1 MPSRKICAFL
11 TSILLFGCLPP
22 MVFWAEAEKR
32 LPARGQK
39 GMVSTSHPLAS
50 KTGIEILKRGGNAI
64 DATVATAFVLGVVE
78 QYSSGIGGGSLILI
92 RLADTGEVLSVDARE
107 TAPLKSNRDMYL
119 RDGKAVPS
127 LSRTG
132 ILAGGVPGTVAGLA
146 LILKKY
152 GTMSLAEIMEP
163 SIHYAEN
170 GFKLTQRHINAIKS
184 SRKKL
189 EKFPESAKIYLPNGQ
204 LPETGSLLIQYDLAS
219 TLKSIARNGPNAF
232 YHGEIA
238 NKMVKFMEKDGGLI
252 TATDL
257 AAYQAKVR
265 KPIHGTYRGYDIY
278 SMPPPSSGGIHM
290 IQILNILEDY
300 DLSKTKRYGAE
311 FTHLLAEAIKLAF
324 ADRAHF
330 LGDSDFVDVPIN
342 GLISKS
348 YANKQRSKINANQV
362 LDLERHGNPLPYESE
377 NTTHFSVLDQDGNA
391 VSITQTVNT
400 SFGSG
405 MIIEGTGIILNNE
418 MDDFSAQPGV
428 PNIYG
433 LVGAEANSIAPQK
446 RPLSSMSPTILV
458 KDGQTFMVIG
468 SPGGPRIITTVV
480 QAIINVIDYGMDI
493 QSAVDGPRIHHQWK
507 PNKLRVEAD
516 YPIDTLTTLLNLGH
530 QIEQKGSWSLA
541 HGIIFEANT
550 GIIYGGADH
559 RNQNSLAIG
568 W

>member
-1 MPSRKICAFL
+1 MLSRRVYTFL
-11 TSILLFGCLPP
+11 ISILLFVSLLL
-22 MVFWAEAEKR
+22 VVLSAEAEKK

-50 KTGIEILKRGGNAI
+50 ETGIKILKQGGNAI
-64 DATVATAFVLGVVE
+64 DAAVAIAFVLGVVE
-78 QYSSGIGGGSLILI
+78 QYSSGIGGGSLIMI
-92 RLADTGEVLSVDARE
+92 RLADSSEVLAVDARE
-107 TAPLKSNRDMYL
+107 TAPLKSTRDIYL
-119 RDGKAVPS
+119 RDGEAIPN

-132 ILAGGVPGTVAGLA
+132 VLAGGVPGTVAGLE

-163 SIHYAEN
+163 AVHYAEN
-170 GFKLTQRHINAIKS
+170 GFELTQRHVNAIKS
-184 SRKKL
+184 SREKL
-189 EKFPESAKIYLPNGQ
+189 EKFPTSAKIYFSGDR
-204 LPETGSLLIQYDLAS
+204 LPEVGALLVQHDLAV
-219 TLKSIARNGPNAF
+219 TLKTIASNGSHAF
-232 YHGEIA
+232 YKGEIA
-238 NKMVKFMEKDGGLI
+238 KKIVKFMEQNGGLI

-257 AAYQAKVR
+257 ASYQAKLRNPVY
-265 KPIHGTYRGYDIY
+265 GTYRGYDVY
-278 SMPPPSSGGIHM
+278 SMPPPSSGGIHV
-290 IQILNILEDY
+290 IQILNILEGY
-300 DLSKTKRYGAE
+300 DFRGTERYSAE
-311 FTHLLAEAIKLAF
+311 FTHLLAEAMKLAF

-330 LGDSDFVDVPIN
+330 LGDSDFVDIPVA

-348 YANKQRSKINANQV
+348 YAEEQRSKINTGQV
-362 LDLERHGNPLPYESE
+362 LELENHGNPLPYESE

-446 RPLSSMSPTILV
+446 RPLSSMSPTLLV
-458 KDGQTFMVIG
+458 KDNQTFMVIG

-480 QAIINVIDYGMDI
+480 QSIINVIDYGMDI
-493 QSAVDGPRIHHQWK
+493 QAAVDAPRIHHQWK
-507 PNKLRVEAD
+507 PNKLRIEAD
-516 YPIDTLTTLLNLGH
+516 YRVDTSMLLALGH
-530 QIEQKGSWSLA
+530 QIEKKGSWSLA
-541 HGIIFEANT
+541 HGIIFEVNT
-550 GIIYGGADH
+550 GIIYGGADN
-559 RNQNSLAIG
+559 RNQDSLAIG

>member
-1 MPSRKICAFL
+1 MLSRRVYTFL
-11 TSILLFGCLPP
+11 ISILLFVSLLL
-22 MVFWAEAEKR
+22 VVLSAEAEKK

-50 KTGIEILKRGGNAI
+50 ETGIKILKQGGNAI
-64 DATVATAFVLGVVE
+64 DAAVAIAFVLGVVE
-78 QYSSGIGGGSLILI
+78 QYSSGIGGGSLIMI
-92 RLADTGEVLSVDARE
+92 RLADSSEVLAVDARE
-107 TAPLKSNRDMYL
+107 TAPLKSTRDMYL
-119 RDGKAVPS
+119 RDGEAIPN

-132 ILAGGVPGTVAGLA
+132 VLAGGVPGTVAGLE

-163 SIHYAEN
+163 AVHYAEN
-170 GFKLTQRHINAIKS
+170 GFELTQRHVNAIKS
-184 SRKKL
+184 SREKL
-189 EKFPESAKIYLPNGQ
+189 EKFPTSAKIYFSGDR
-204 LPETGSLLIQYDLAS
+204 LPEVGALLVQHDLAV
-219 TLKSIARNGPNAF
+219 TLKTIASNGSHAF
-232 YHGEIA
+232 YKGEIA
-238 NKMVKFMEKDGGLI
+238 KKIVKFMEQNGGLI

-257 AAYQAKVR
+257 ASYQAKLRNPVY
-265 KPIHGTYRGYDIY
+265 GTYRGYDVY
-278 SMPPPSSGGIHM
+278 SMPPPSSGGIHV
-290 IQILNILEDY
+290 IQILNILEGY
-300 DLSKTKRYGAE
+300 DFRGTERYSAE
-311 FTHLLAEAIKLAF
+311 FTHLLAEAMKLAF

-330 LGDSDFVDVPIN
+330 LGDSDFVDIPVA

-348 YANKQRSKINANQV
+348 YAEEQRSKINTGQV
-362 LDLERHGNPLPYESE
+362 LELENHGNPLPYESE

-446 RPLSSMSPTILV
+446 RPLSSMSPTLLV
-458 KDGQTFMVIG
+458 KDNQTFMVIG

-480 QAIINVIDYGMDI
+480 QSIINVIDYGMDI
-493 QSAVDGPRIHHQWK
+493 QAAVDAPRIHHQWK
-507 PNKLRVEAD
+507 PNKLRIEAD
-516 YPIDTLTTLLNLGH
+516 YRVDTSMLLALGH
-530 QIEQKGSWSLA
+530 QIEKKGSWSLA
-541 HGIIFEANT
+541 HGIVFEVNT
-550 GIIYGGADH
+550 GIIYGGADN
-559 RNQNSLAIG
+559 RNQDSLAIG